1 LEYFCC
7 IVVLQNAL
15 EIWFIDIGVGA
26 VEPRKIGEKNR
37 NFKIFAEFGGLW
49 GKIFQR
55 FWLGAGF
62 LGTLIV

>member
-7 IVVLQNAL
+7 VVVLQNAL

-26 VEPRKIGEKNR
+26 AEPRKIEKNR

-55 FWLGAGF
+55 FWLGLVF
-62 LGTLIV
+62 